1 MKKQISP
8 AKATID
14 IESIVGAAES
24 ANEVPDTTDASRAMH
39 SRIQSALIG
48 KGKKEK
54 KEKDNDNDKD
64 NPVKFTLRSGNSPLF
79 KALGSFSIKK

>member
-24 ANEVPDTTDASRAMH
+24 ANEVPDTTDASRARH
-39 SRIQSALIG
+39 SRIQAALVS
-48 KGKKEK
+48 KGK
-54 KEKDNDNDKD
+54 KEKDNDNDED

-79 KALGSFSIKK
+79 KELGSFSIKK

>member
-24 ANEVPDTTDASRAMH
+24 ANEVPDTTDASRARH
-39 SRIQSALIG
+39 SRIQAALMNR
-48 KGKKEK
+48 GKKEK
-54 KEKDNDNDKD
+54 KDNDNDKD
-64 NPVKFTLRSGNSPLF
+64 NPVKFTLRSGNSPSF
-79 KALGSFSIKK
+79 KELGSFSIKK